1 MSPRERWRSW
11 RRSPTRLTRRIG
23 AGLVHRDVKPA
34 NVLLDEEGHA
44 YLADFGITKQVG
56 SDSTQ
61 TGAIVGTLDY
71 LAPEQIRSEP
81 VDGRTDV
88 YALGC
93 VLYECLAGTPPFRRD
108 TQMEAMWAHLQEPPP
123 PLASH
128 PRLDPVV
135 AKALAKEREDRY
147 ATCAELIEAARA
159 VLAPAAPMAPVT
171 VAVAPAHAALAGDP
185 RRGRGRPRRAASRPP
200 CSR

>member
-1 MSPRERWRSW
+1 M
-11 RRSPTRLTRRIG
+11 
-23 AGLVHRDVKPA
+23 
-34 NVLLDEEGHA
+34 LLDEKGHA
-44 YLADFGITKQVG
+44 YLTDFGITKQIG

-61 TGAIVGTLDY
+61 TGEIVGTLDY

-81 VDGRTDV
+81 VDGRTDE

-108 TQMEAMWAHLQEPPP
+108 TQMEAIWAHLQEPPP

-135 AKALAKEREDRY
+135 ATALAKEREDRY
-147 ATCAELIEAARA
+147 ATCTECLMRQ
-159 VLAPAAPMAPVT
+159 
-171 VAVAPAHAALAGDP
+171 HGP
-185 RRGRGRPRRAASRPP
+185 RSRRPQRLRR
-200 CSR
+200 